1 MKNSNKNKAYFLYVV
16 FQKKIYIYIYIY
28 IGKQSLSCA
37 MHNSYSSLTSS
48 IPFTFSLSSHTIT
61 LTLSGLFFSN
71 RFLPICLSS
80 LFSFLFPFPSVTQFS
95 EFWAIF
101 SFFSKQFLA
110 WWIPIWTTAEV
121 HSFSHIK
128 VQQKEKKKKK
138 KEKKKMNKVK
148 DENLPT

>member
-16 FQKKIYIYIYIY
+16 FQKIYIYILENN
-28 IGKQSLSCA
+28 LSFA

-48 IPFTFSLSSHTIT
+48 LPFTFSLSSHTLTI
-61 LTLSGLFFSN
+61 TLSGLFFSLD
-71 RFLPICLSS
+71 FSLFVS
-80 LFSFLFPFPSVTQFS
+80 LFSWFPFPSITQFS

-110 WWIPIWTTAEV
+110 RWIPIWTTGEI
-121 HSFSHIK
+121 HSFLHIK
-128 VQQKEKKKKK
+128 VQQKRKEKKKKRK
-138 KEKKKMNKVK
+138 RMNKVK